1 MGGTRRRAAA
11 PQPERWAVTVYARTV
26 KYQGRS
32 DTVDRGITFL
42 RDEAIPAI
50 LAMPRCIGMSAIS
63 QRSTGLCIVTTAW
76 ETREAMNS
84 SVVRIRP
91 IRDKIAKT
99 LESSVEIEEWRVAAM
114 DRRYDA
120 KTAGCVRVTWLRV
133 PRADVEAFVHD
144 FSTVS
149 LPALRAIRGYCS
161 ASLLV
166 NPEWG
171 RAAVTVAY
179 ESPEASERR
188 LARADGRHQLGTDL
202 IDVKQFDLVM
212 PHLRVPDLASY

>member
-1 MGGTRRRAAA
+1 M
-11 PQPERWAVTVYARTV
+11 TVFARTV
-26 KYQGRS
+26 TYQGRS
-32 DTVDRGITFL
+32 DTVDRGISFL
-42 RDEAIPAI
+42 RNDAIPAI
-50 LAMPRCIGMSAIS
+50 LAMPRCIGMSAIA

-76 ETREAMNS
+76 ESREAMNS
-84 SVVRIRP
+84 SVVKIRP

-99 LESSVEIEEWRVAAM
+99 LEGSVEIEEWRVAAM

-120 KTAGCVRVTWLRV
+120 KPAAHVRVTWLRV
-133 PRADVEAFVHD
+133 QRAEVEDFVQD
-144 FSTVS
+144 FVKMTV
-149 LPALRAIRGYCS
+149 PALRSIRGYSS

-171 RAAVTVAY
+171 RAAITVAY
-179 ESPEASERR
+179 ESAEAADRR
-188 LARADGRHQLGTDL
+188 LARADGRHQLGSDV

>member
-1 MGGTRRRAAA
+1 M
-11 PQPERWAVTVYARTV
+11 TVFARTV
-26 KYQGRS
+26 TYQGRS
-32 DTVDRGITFL
+32 DTVDRGIAFL
-42 RDEAIPAI
+42 RNEAVPAI
-50 LAMPRCIGMSAIS
+50 LAMPRCIGMSAIA
-63 QRSTGLCIVTTAW
+63 QRSSGLCIVTTAW
-76 ETREAMNS
+76 ESREAMNS
-84 SVVRIRP
+84 SVVKIRP

-99 LESSVEIEEWRVAAM
+99 LEGSVEIEEWRVAAM

-120 KTAGCVRVTWLRV
+120 KTAAFVRVTWLRV
-133 PRADVEAFVHD
+133 QRDAVEDFVQD
-144 FSTVS
+144 FVKATV
-149 LPALRAIRGYCS
+149 PALRSIRGYSS

-179 ESPEASERR
+179 ENAEAADRR
-188 LARADGRHQLGTDL
+188 LARADGKHQLGDDV